1 MGRRELLEKAPI
13 ATVFLKY
20 ALPSIITMCFFGLQN
35 LVDGYVVGNY
45 VSEKALGG
53 VNIITPLFSFV
64 MVVAMIVSIGCQT
77 LVSQGLGA
85 GDTEKAQTAMNT
97 GFWGLLINSLVV
109 MVVLLVGMK
118 WFIRLL
124 GADEALFPYAYNYLR
139 GMVWFIPTISL
150 CFYFDMMLKSLGKP
164 ITSTVIMSLV
174 VLINIVLSLLF
185 VLQLGW
191 GIIGTSIAT
200 GIAFSI
206 AALISGAILLK
217 GRHSVRLL
225 KGHFSFSL
233 LWRASYNG
241 SSEGASEL
249 SSALSILIINN
260 VIIRLIGAEGVSAF
274 TVMNLTNF
282 IGVLLFLGISDGMI
296 PVMGYL
302 FGAQQFGRLK
312 AFFRF
317 IAKTN
322 FVIGILVF
330 AVLQCFGETIIGLFV
345 KDPHSHTAE
354 IAYQGLHIFS
364 YVFLINGFNILVT
377 SFFTSI
383 GNALGSIVIA
393 TLRGVVFIGIGM
405 LILPTFLGERGIW
418 LTLVLSEV
426 LTLAVSIFL
435 VRRSVVFRK

>member
-1 MGRRELLEKAPI
+1 M
-13 ATVFLKY
+13 
-20 ALPSIITMCFFGLQN
+20 
-35 LVDGYVVGNY
+35 
-45 VSEKALGG
+45 
-53 VNIITPLFSFV
+53 
-64 MVVAMIVSIGCQT
+64 
-77 LVSQGLGA
+77 
-85 GDTEKAQTAMNT
+85 
-97 GFWGLLINSLVV
+97 
-109 MVVLLVGMK
+109 
-118 WFIRLL
+118 
-124 GADEALFPYAYNYLR
+124 
-139 GMVWFIPTISL
+139 
-150 CFYFDMMLKSLGKP
+150 
-164 ITSTVIMSLV
+164 
-174 VLINIVLSLLF
+174 LSLLF

-302 FGAQQFGRLK
+302 FGAQQFDRLK

-330 AVLQCFGETIIGLFV
+330 TVLQCFGETIIGLFV

-435 VRRSVVFRK
+435 ARRSVVFNE